1 MTAINITGSQVG
13 LLSNLLDGAA
23 LRHRVIAN
31 NIANINT
38 PGFRQLSVSFEDALA
53 QALDRGNMDKA
64 LQMQPQIV
72 FGVGGATRLDGN
84 NVDID
89 LEMGDLAKNT
99 LFFRTVN
106 QVLANQL
113 GILRSAITGQ

>member
-64 LQMQPQIV
+64 LQMQPQVV
-72 FGVGGATRLDGN
+72 FGAGGATRLDGN